1 MQGGQN
7 SDSVMIDLI
16 EIIQHLLQAKKDA
29 RKAPLIVST
38 EEIKKSVEGQVIEEL
53 RILYT
58 EGKINYHE
66 TLNGHAFSIKE

>member
-1 MQGGQN
+1 
-7 SDSVMIDLI
+7 MIDLI

-38 EEIKKSVEGQVIEEL
+38 EEIQRAVEGKVVEEL
-53 RILYT
+53 RRLYA

>member
-1 MQGGQN
+1 
-7 SDSVMIDLI
+7 MIDLMK
-16 EIIQHLLQAKKDA
+16 IIQNLLHAKKDA

-38 EEIKKSVEGQVIEEL
+38 EEIQKAVEGQVVEEL

-58 EGKINYHE
+58 EGKINHHE

>member
-1 MQGGQN
+1 
-7 SDSVMIDLI
+7 MIDLM

-38 EEIKKSVEGQVIEEL
+38 EEIEKAVEGQVVEEL
-53 RILYT
+53 RILYKK
-58 EGKINYHE
+58 GKINHHE